1 MFSQRKNR
9 KNKLIVVLI
18 LVLGGVALY
27 YLLSGGLPG
36 KKQFIGKEEAAQV
49 KEVYYCPMHPDY
61 KSDKPGDCPI
71 CNMTLVRLET
81 KAEREKVAESKDVYY
96 CPMHPD
102 YKSDKPGDCP
112 ICGMR
117 LVERK
122 VKEAPIGRATME
134 ASPKKIMYRSTMN
147 PNEVSNKPGKD
158 SMGMDMVPFEVEEK
172 PLGSPPG
179 LASVSINAFHR
190 KHMGLTFGTVEIRKI
205 AKEIRTP
212 ARIVPD
218 ETRLYRVTTKIEGYV
233 DKLYVNVTGQAV
245 HKGQPLLSVYSP
257 ELVASQQEFLT
268 SLPFAKD
275 LSNSSNPTISA
286 RGQKLIDAARKRLKL
301 WDISDGQI
309 DRLEKTG
316 QVEKYL
322 ILYAPAGGYVIEK
335 NILAGQKIMPGE
347 ALLVVAD
354 LSMVWAEADIYESD
368 IPYVKVGMPV
378 TLTLSYW
385 PGKSFQGEVSFL
397 YPYLDPQ
404 TRTLK
409 ARLNVA
415 NTELLLRAEMYADA
429 HLIYDLGDKLA
440 VPESALMQTGTR
452 NYVFVAGEGDEIKP
466 IEVTVGMRSEGYYE
480 LLSGLKPGDR
490 VVTSANFLV
499 DSESSL
505 KAALQDVTGGAQ

>member
-1 MFSQRKNR
+1 
-9 KNKLIVVLI
+9 
-18 LVLGGVALY
+18 
-27 YLLSGGLPG
+27 
-36 KKQFIGKEEAAQV
+36 
-49 KEVYYCPMHPDY
+49 
-61 KSDKPGDCPI
+61 
-71 CNMTLVRLET
+71 
-81 KAEREKVAESKDVYY
+81 
-96 CPMHPD
+96 
-102 YKSDKPGDCP
+102 
-112 ICGMR
+112 
-117 LVERK
+117 
-122 VKEAPIGRATME
+122 
-134 ASPKKIMYRSTMN
+134 
-147 PNEVSNKPGKD
+147 
-158 SMGMDMVPFEVEEK
+158 
-172 PLGSPPG
+172 
-179 LASVSINAFHR
+179 
-190 KHMGLTFGTVEIRKI
+190 MGLTFGTVEIRKI

-322 ILYAPAGGYVIEK
+322 TLYAPAGGYVIEK